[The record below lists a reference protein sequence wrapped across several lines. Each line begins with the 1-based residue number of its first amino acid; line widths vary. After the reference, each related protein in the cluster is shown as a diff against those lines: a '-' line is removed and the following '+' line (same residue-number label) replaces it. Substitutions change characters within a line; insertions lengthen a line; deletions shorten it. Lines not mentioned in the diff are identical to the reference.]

1 MSGVS
6 VNVSGNA
13 GAAVTVLDGL
23 QRKAESTAEKIANG
37 FKQRIGQ
44 RLFDG
49 LIQAANS
56 LPNAIRAA
64 IDAGG
69 RLSDQMARTGASG
82 ENLVVMERVLKNA
95 GMAGESTTRLL
106 GLMQRSLAGVNEDM
120 QTTSE
125 AFAVLGVDMGRLRE
139 MDPVDAFQA
148 LGKAIM
154 AVQDPAERTALA
166 MRIFGRTG
174 AEALVAFSD
183 VEGFETARREL
194 GALPATLAQNASQLD
209 AVSDRLGNLGTG
221 WQQIGASAAVAILPA
236 LEKITAQFATMDLT
250 AVGKAIGGLVNG
262 LVAIAP
268 HLVAI
273 GAGMAALKIATFLG
287 LMANKTREWWTQTA
301 AIKANTAALRENATA
316 GATAGKGPS
325 RAGMIGG
332 GAALVVAGIGAQ
344 LAMNYAN
351 DLAEANAAMQESYDR
366 GNAAMEKF
374 HVGAIQAQVASRA
387 EIEQTIASIE
397 SEKAAIE
404 DAAMAQMQRTDDAD
418 TRERIMA
425 DTQTTTRLLDLKTK
439 ALRATTDQQLA
450 ANAAARA
457 AAEAEAAAAKAT
469 EEAAKAYAT
478 KRAEFDRRIKEADE
492 QFSGTGSAAAQ
503 LAELARA
510 EAAIRAKITTTA
522 STGSAG
528 DIIGRLD
535 QLDDSTG
542 KTADLEQAL
551 KLEAIEKRRAD
562 LQTRLAD
569 EKEKIRQSK
578 AAALADW
585 EEEMRILNA
594 QLAGNQEKVKALER
608 EAEIRA
614 EIARLTAAGFSA
626 QDARTGAERLVD
638 ARARADAAQKEAEAE
653 ERRQEARQRSQGLIA
668 DAAATMAGPD
678 AVAARQQEKR
688 AQEIAGESGL
698 GIDEARNIAANEA
711 DLEKLTSLRNRADNM
726 QFQSSIGRASDMQ
739 RIGGGGGV
747 VSSGLDIARQQTD
760 LQQQMVTL
768 LSHIL
773 ARSPETPISDY

>member
-1 MSGVS
+1 
-6 VNVSGNA
+6 
-13 GAAVTVLDGL
+13 
-23 QRKAESTAEKIANG
+23 
-37 FKQRIGQ
+37 
-44 RLFDG
+44 
-49 LIQAANS
+49 
-56 LPNAIRAA
+56 
-64 IDAGG
+64 
-69 RLSDQMARTGASG
+69 
-82 ENLVVMERVLKNA
+82 
-95 GMAGESTTRLL
+95 
-106 GLMQRSLAGVNEDM
+106 
-120 QTTSE
+120 
-125 AFAVLGVDMGRLRE
+125 
-139 MDPVDAFQA
+139 
-148 LGKAIM
+148 
-154 AVQDPAERTALA
+154 
-166 MRIFGRTG
+166 
-174 AEALVAFSD
+174 
-183 VEGFETARREL
+183 
-194 GALPATLAQNASQLD
+194 
-209 AVSDRLGNLGTG
+209 
-221 WQQIGASAAVAILPA
+221 
-236 LEKITAQFATMDLT
+236 
-250 AVGKAIGGLVNG
+250 
-262 LVAIAP
+262 
-268 HLVAI
+268 
-273 GAGMAALKIATFLG
+273 
-287 LMANKTREWWTQTA
+287 
-301 AIKANTAALRENATA
+301 
-316 GATAGKGPS
+316 
-325 RAGMIGG
+325 
-332 GAALVVAGIGAQ
+332 
-344 LAMNYAN
+344 
-351 DLAEANAAMQESYDR
+351 
-366 GNAAMEKF
+366 
-374 HVGAIQAQVASRA
+374 
-387 EIEQTIASIE
+387 
-397 SEKAAIE
+397 
-404 DAAMAQMQRTDDAD
+404 
-418 TRERIMA
+418 
-425 DTQTTTRLLDLKTK
+425 
-439 ALRATTDQQLA
+439 
-450 ANAAARA
+450 
-457 AAEAEAAAAKAT
+457 
-469 EEAAKAYAT
+469 
-478 KRAEFDRRIKEADE
+478 
-492 QFSGTGSAAAQ
+492 
-503 LAELARA
+503 LARA